1 MPCFH
6 PITAYYSRVENPSG
20 KRSLVFNSDKALVDV
35 PMQVPCG
42 RCIGCRLDRSRS
54 WALRC
59 VHEASLHEQN
69 CFITLTFNDENLLDN
84 SGLKVSDFQNFMKRL
99 RQKIAPRTVRF
110 FHCGEYGEKFSRP
123 HHHAC
128 LFGYDF
134 PDKVLFRKTSSG
146 NLYTSELLSSLW
158 PFGFSTIAAVTFET
172 AAYVARYV
180 L

>member
-42 RCIGCRLDRSRS
+42 RCIGCRLDRSRD

-59 VHEASLHEQN
+59 VHEASLYEFN
-69 CFITLTFNDENLLDN
+69 CFITLTFDDSKLPTCNDCR
-84 SGLKVSDFQNFMKRL
+84 KVESCVANRDAGSSLRVCDFQNFMKRL
-99 RQKIAPRTVRF
+99 RQFVAPVKIKF
-110 FHCGEYGEKFSRP
+110 FHCGEYGAKLSRP

-134 PDKVLFRKTSSG
+134 PDKV
-146 NLYTSELLSSLW
+146 
-158 PFGFSTIAAVTFET
+158 
-172 AAYVARYV
+172 
-180 L
+180 